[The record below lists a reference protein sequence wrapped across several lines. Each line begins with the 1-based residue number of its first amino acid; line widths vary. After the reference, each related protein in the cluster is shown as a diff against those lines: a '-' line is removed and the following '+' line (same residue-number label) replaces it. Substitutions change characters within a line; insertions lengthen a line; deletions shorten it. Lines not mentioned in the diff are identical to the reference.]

1 MCRSPRGPLRTEAGS
16 ACSLGA
22 EGGLRCSFQGEAAWV
37 EAVEGREPS
46 WGLSLPGAEM
56 PSTSARE
63 KARSSLFRPG
73 GSSPEA
79 QGPLHAP
86 LRGPHSTPLVYSA
99 GGRGVR
105 PGRGGPRP
113 QRPRAASRD

>member
-63 KARSSLFRPG
+63 KARSSLFRPAQAAE
-73 GSSPEA
+73 GSDRAEEGQGHSGPERPPGTEGIGA
-79 QGPLHAP
+79 GLKPA
-86 LRGPHSTPLVYSA
+86 RGPRSL
-99 GGRGVR
+99 
-105 PGRGGPRP
+105 
-113 QRPRAASRD
+113 